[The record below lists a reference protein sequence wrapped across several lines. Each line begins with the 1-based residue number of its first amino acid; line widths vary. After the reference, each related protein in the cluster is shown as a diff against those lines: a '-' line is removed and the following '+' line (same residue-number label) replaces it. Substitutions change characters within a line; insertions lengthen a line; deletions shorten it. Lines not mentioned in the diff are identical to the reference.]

1 MFYNIILKK
10 VAGACCAITRGG
22 YASRADVEG
31 VRAGE
36 RAAWAVALPQ
46 TRSAV
51 AAALPYGTSAEGSA
65 SS

>member
-1 MFYNIILKK
+1 MFYNIFSQK
-10 VAGACCAITRGG
+10 VAGGWRAITRGG

-31 VRAGE
+31 GRAGE
-36 RAAWAVALPQ
+36 CAAWAVALPQ

>member
-1 MFYNIILKK
+1 MFYNIFSEK
-10 VAGACCAITRGG
+10 VSDTYRAITRGG

-31 VRAGE
+31 DRAGL